1 MPCLADQ
8 GWPGR
13 RAAFFHARQR
23 RAGNLSLKLRAH
35 TGRNLRHRTRL
46 AIVTLTSET
55 SSDLAARRARMLARQ
70 ARVGIL
76 RNPNS
81 PPRPP
86 QRKARLTGKW
96 TNLQSSRRPQAQPD
110 AAIAAPIL
118 TDTDLAR
125 MMKEQP
131 IPPGTGPASTD
142 DETGSAAATAS
153 AEVIAPLRQS
163 APPPGSAPPQ
173 PRHPGD
179 AMRARVVVTGL
190 VALFALTLLA
200 AIL

>member
-1 MPCLADQ
+1 
-8 GWPGR
+8 
-13 RAAFFHARQR
+13 
-23 RAGNLSLKLRAH
+23 
-35 TGRNLRHRTRL
+35 
-46 AIVTLTSET
+46 VTLTSET
-55 SSDLAARRARMLARQ
+55 SADLTARHARMLARQ

-76 RNPNS
+76 RNPNT

-110 AAIAAPIL
+110 ATIAAPVL

-125 MMKEQP
+125 MMKEQRV
-131 IPPGTGPASTD
+131 PPATGPASTD
-142 DETGSAAATAS
+142 DETAIADAPPG
-153 AEVIAPLRQS
+153 AEDIAPLRQN
-163 APPPGSAPPQ
+163 APPPGSTLPQ

-179 AMRARVVVTGL
+179 ALKARVVVTGF

>member
-1 MPCLADQ
+1 MADQ
-8 GWPGR
+8 AWPGAPGR
-13 RAAFFHARQR
+13 LFRAHQR
-23 RAGNLSLKLRAH
+23 GSGNLSLKLRAH
-35 TGRNLRHRTRL
+35 TGRDLMQGAGL

-55 SSDLAARRARMLARQ
+55 SADLTTRHARMLARQ

-76 RNPNS
+76 RNPNT

-110 AAIAAPIL
+110 AAIAAPVL